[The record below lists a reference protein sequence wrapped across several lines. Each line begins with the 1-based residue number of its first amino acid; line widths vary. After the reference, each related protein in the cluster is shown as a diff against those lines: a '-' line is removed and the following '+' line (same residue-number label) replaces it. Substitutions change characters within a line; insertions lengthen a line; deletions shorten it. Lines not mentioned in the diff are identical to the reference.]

1 MDTSDERDPKNEPLL
16 QQLPGSIGTIAS
28 KLAVGFGRLLA
39 PIIAILLCLPV
50 VLLPLTTAVPG
61 WVSILLGLMDVTLLI
76 LQFSLQPTRFRI
88 PVSLAGILGIAILA
102 IISSQVFAATP
113 PITDV
118 SGKPLPG
125 SIASL
130 EKVNINGTEQW
141 ITIRGQAVN
150 KPILLNLGMG
160 GPGGGGFTTR
170 TLFEPLEKDFVVVSW
185 DEPGTGKSYHSVPIS
200 TLTPQR
206 FVEDGHALT
215 QYLLDRFGRDKI
227 YVYGTSW
234 SSIPGIWL
242 VQQYPEQYYAFIGNG
257 QMVNTTENDIQGYE
271 LALDYLASKGETQMV
286 ETLRRNGPPPYSGDN
301 VVNKYVAYLDVLND
315 YMGSL
320 HYTLAVP
327 LIPFFAPE
335 YGYVDKINHTLGLI
349 KSFNVIYPQLKDLDF
364 ITQANKLEV
373 PVYIFAGREDVNAM
387 SSIVERYFNVLEAP
401 HKDLIWLEG
410 GHGLGDENLSQFVD
424 VMVNKVLVE
433 TYPTH

>member
-1 MDTSDERDPKNEPLL
+1 MSTPNLKDSQGETFL
-16 QQLPGSIGTIAS
+16 QQAPNTLGKIFH
-28 KLAVGFGRLLA
+28 KLAVGFGR
-39 PIIAILLCLPV
+39 ILVLIFTIVLCLPV
-50 VLLPLTTAVPG
+50 VLLPLSTAVPA
-61 WVSILLGLMDVTLLI
+61 WACILLGILDVTLFI
-76 LQFSLQPTRFRI
+76 LQFSLRPTRSRI
-88 PVSLAGILGIAILA
+88 PVSLAGILVVAILA
-102 IISSQVFAATP
+102 IIASQVFAATP
-113 PITDV
+113 VITDA
-118 SGKPLPG
+118 SGKPLSG

-130 EKVNINGTEQW
+130 EKVNLNGIEQW
-141 ITIRGQAVN
+141 ISIRGQNIN

-160 GPGGGGFTTR
+160 GPGGSGFTTR
-170 TLFEPLEKDFVVVSW
+170 TLFEPLEKDFIVVSW
-185 DEPGTGKSYHSVPIS
+185 DEPGTGKSYHAVPIS

-206 FVEDGHALT
+206 FIDDGHALT
-215 QYLLDRFGRDKI
+215 QYLLERFARDKI

-242 VQQYPEQYYAFIGNG
+242 VRQYPEQYYAFIGNG

-271 LALDYLASKGETQMV
+271 LALDYLTSKGDTKMV
-286 ETLRRNGPPPYSGDN
+286 ETLRRNGPPPYSGEN

-315 YMGSL
+315 YMGGL
-320 HYTLAVP
+320 HYTFAVP
-327 LIPFFAPE
+327 IIPFFAPE

-373 PVYIFAGREDVNAM
+373 PVYFFAGRDDVNAM

-401 HKDLIWLEG
+401 HKDLIWLAG
-410 GHGLGDENLSQFVD
+410 GHGLGEENLSQFVD